1 MALKEVNKIEN
12 KPFHPDLTIFSFR
25 RQKENAPDEKS
36 KLVFVLN
43 FPDWP
48 DSMQNLWFF
57 WSRIFYFLNKLDR
70 IHNLI
75 ICIFD

>member
-1 MALKEVNKIEN
+1 MALEEVNKIEN

-43 FPDWP
+43 FPD
-48 DSMQNLWFF
+48 
-57 WSRIFYFLNKLDR
+57 
-70 IHNLI
+70 
-75 ICIFD
+75 

>member
-1 MALKEVNKIEN
+1 RFAIYSSSIILKLNEVASKGNAMALEEVNKIEN

-43 FPDWP
+43 FPD
-48 DSMQNLWFF
+48 
-57 WSRIFYFLNKLDR
+57 
-70 IHNLI
+70 
-75 ICIFD
+75 